1 MTEIIEHNDSG
12 NGRAIS
18 VGDSHSQVSLKVYQD
33 IYHQVTGRTEQIRKR
48 YSENLLI
55 DFQELQQ
62 LHHKITQ
69 LCDVHHIVVQN
80 AIISVFHEKERKEQF
95 TSFERFKAYNSNAT
109 SPTVSVVLKYNF
121 SIVPAG
127 VERPQEYV
135 VTIRL
140 TSRIAAMKQI
150 EEGAPPFMRGR
161 LFGFFAG
168 NVAEVTIDYADY
180 IIARG
185 FLEGFQ
191 EWVSGCKANPKS
203 KLLQVLRHRSHWIP
217 TVLQLAVASIIISF
231 TLQSIH
237 AIIPDAATLGITA
250 RFMVIFA
257 GCSYILLKLIR
268 ITGDL
273 IEQTIDNFPEISY
286 LNLNK
291 GDEKLIK
298 EAESNKPMAL
308 LRIAIGAAGTIA
320 LGIISSKLEKL
331 M

>member
-12 NGRAIS
+12 NGRAVR

-33 IYHQVTGRTEQIRKR
+33 IYHQLTGRTEQIRKR

-69 LCDVHHIVVQN
+69 LCDVHHVVAQN
-80 AIISVFHEKERKEQF
+80 ATISVFHDKERKEQF
-95 TSFERFKAYNSNAT
+95 TSFERFTAYNSNAT
-109 SPTVSVVLKYNF
+109 SPTVNVVLKYNF

-127 VERPQEYV
+127 VERPQEYI

-150 EEGAPPFMRGR
+150 EEEAPPFMRGR
-161 LFGFFAG
+161 LFGLVAG
-168 NVAEVTIDYADY
+168 NVAEITVDYADY

-203 KLLQVLRHRSHWIP
+203 KLLQVLRHQSHWIP
-217 TVLQLAVASIIISF
+217 TVLQLAVASIIF
-231 TLQSIH
+231 GFALQAIP
-237 AIIPDAATLGITA
+237 AIIPAAATSATAA

-257 GCSYILLKLIR
+257 GGSYILLKLIR

-273 IEQTIDNFPEISY
+273 IEETIDNFPEISY
-286 LNLNK
+286 LNLNT

-308 LRIAIGAAGTIA
+308 LRIAIGAAGSIA